1 MDKLSTKL
9 RLVRSQSMGVG
20 MGGSGLAGG
29 NNNNNNNN
37 SDNKMS
43 SAIMRR
49 TAAGADR
56 HMDGVGGGGGRS
68 AAIVLLDERRLEML
82 IQPRLYAG
90 ELLDLVASHC
100 NLKEKEYFGLAV
112 VDESGHYTWLQLD
125 RKVLDHDLP
134 RKPAV
139 LTVHFLVKFFIE
151 SMAHLSENK
160 TIELFYLQARSLIFR
175 GTLEVESD
183 IVFQLAALSLQSSS
197 GNFVDDT
204 LTRSLLKKS
213 PILPANVL
221 KENPSLTHCEDQVIE
236 HYKKMRNQTRGQAVV
251 NYMTIVESMP
261 TYGVHYFEV
270 YDKRQMPWWLGLS
283 CRGIA
288 QYSYSDRKVPVR
300 VFPWKQLENLYFRD
314 KKFSIEVHDAK
325 RVVQTLSSFN
335 LYEDAL
341 KLDAASP
348 KDELV
353 DAIADSTTQVSVS
366 RRSFNPGAIHVYV
379 WFGKTQ
385 GLTKCIWQ
393 SAISQHQFYLDR
405 KQAKLRHNPPRTLKD
420 IARDLT
426 QSSTSLSSASSLSNL
441 SRTESTQS
449 LSTGGA
455 AAAGKGSTGNLA
467 ASGSSSAAA
476 AAGSSSSGAVAASQE
491 ETELQKKQSEEA
503 KRARMEMVAALKAR
517 REALEAKLKEKT
529 KMLKELCIKEGELT
543 GELPPDIPLSPGEPV
558 PQIRR
563 RVGTEFALSEKSL
576 LKKSSNPEEELLAS
590 LELEYEIQGKI
601 TSAALKLAND
611 PTTSKSVRKQ
621 RKISYQQSLRKLKEI
636 ENKLNALK
644 YYGTKH
650 KRKQPRPPNEVEQSQ
665 QQQHQHFTHGDPR
678 DIRRGISVPD
688 LEISRQSESP
698 ISLGGDDDDVD
709 GVSGS
714 CGAHMSPRSC
724 PASPRKNPGGP
735 AGTSQVP
742 NHHHRHPDSVSL
754 ESSPQR

>member
-1 MDKLSTKL
+1 MKTMDKLSNKL

-20 MGGSGLAGG
+20 MGAGAGAG
-29 NNNNNNNN
+29 N
-37 SDNKMS
+37 DAKV
-43 SAIMRR
+43 MRR
-49 TAAGADR
+49 TPS
-56 HMDGVGGGGGRS
+56 HSEGRS

-100 NLKEKEYFGLAV
+100 QLKEKEYFGLAV
-112 VDESGHYTWLQLD
+112 VDESGHFTWLQLE

-134 RKPAV
+134 RKPLL

-151 SMAHLSENK
+151 SISHLSENK

-183 IVFQLAALSLQSSS
+183 IVFQLAALSLQASN
-197 GNFVDDT
+197 GDYVDEAT
-204 LTRSLLKKS
+204 TRMLIKKS

-221 KENPSLTHCEDQVIE
+221 KEHPSLSVCEDQVIE
-236 HYKKMRNQTRGQAVV
+236 HYKKMKGQTRGQAVV

-270 YDKRQMPWWLGLS
+270 YDKRQTPWWLGLS

-288 QYSYSDRKVPVR
+288 QYSHGDRKVPVR

-341 KLDAASP
+341 KLDSVSST

-366 RRSFNPGAIHVYV
+366 RRSFNPGSIHVYV

-405 KQAKLRHNPPRTLKD
+405 KQAKSRHQTNRNLKE

-426 QSSTSLSSASSLSNL
+426 RSTASLSSSSSLSNL
-441 SRTESTQS
+441 SRSGSTQS
-449 LSTGGA
+449 LAVSAGCTGAGGGA
-455 AAAGKGSTGNLA
+455 GGLA
-467 ASGSSSAAA
+467 EGGDQASASSID
-476 AAGSSSSGAVAASQE
+476 Q
-491 ETELQKKQSEEA
+491 QSEET

-517 REALEAKLKEKT
+517 REALDAKLKEK
-529 KMLKELCIKEGELT
+529 LKQLKDLCIKEGELT
-543 GELPPDIPLSPGEPV
+543 GELPPEIPLAPGEPV

-563 RVGTEFALSEKSL
+563 RVGTEFALSMDL
-576 LKKSSNPEEELLAS
+576 LKKPHSPEEELLAN
-590 LELEYEIQGKI
+590 LELEFEIQSKI
-601 TSAALKLAND
+601 TSAALKLASD
-611 PTTSKSVRKQ
+611 MSASKSVRKQ
-621 RKISYQQSLRKLKEI
+621 RKISYQQSQRKLKEI
-636 ENKLNALK
+636 EAKLNALK
-644 YYGTKH
+644 YFGTKH
-650 KRKQPRPPNEVEQSQ
+650 KRKQPRPEEGGSSDAFHSGSVVNLSPLPPSSAK
-665 QQQHQHFTHGDPR
+665 D
-678 DIRRGISVPD
+678 DIRRGLSVPD
-688 LEISRQSESP
+688 LDAVTSRHSDSP
-698 ISLGGDDDDVD
+698 VSLDEDEVDV
-709 GVSGS
+709 GV
-714 CGAHMSPRSC
+714 SPRSC
-724 PASPRKNPGGP
+724 PASPRKNPNLGK
-735 AGTSQVP
+735 QQ
-742 NHHHRHPDSVSL
+742 PDSVSL
-754 ESSPQR
+754 EPNSPHR